1 MVLAFLI
8 GKYRSGKRAGG
19 MSQGYRLSLAKS
31 TLSTAIT
38 GRIGHMR
45 SPYLQVLRS
54 PRIAAVL
61 LLGFS
66 SGLPLALTGSTL
78 QAWLTVSGADLMTI
92 AWFSWIGIPY
102 LLKFLWSPLMDR
114 YVPPFLGRRRGW
126 MLLTQLAL
134 AAGIAAMAL
143 LSPQSNL
150 WLLGCLALWVA
161 FASASQDI
169 VIDAY
174 RTDLL
179 PASERGMGAAV
190 SVLGYRLAMLAS
202 GGLALILADQIGW
215 RQTFFTMAAL
225 MAVGLATSLAAPE
238 PALRGT
244 PPRSLRAAVVEPLQD
259 LLLRPGAL
267 QLLTLIVLYKFGD
280 ALAGTLTTAFLIR
293 GVGFSL
299 TDVGTINKVL
309 GLASLLLGG
318 LVGGLLLVRM
328 SLTRALL
335 FFGALQ
341 AISNLSFALLA
352 WAGKSYPL
360 LVFAVGFENLA
371 SGMGTAAFVAFAMAL
386 CNHSFSATQYAL
398 LSALASLG
406 RILFGPLTGGLVEAM
421 GWANFFVLT
430 FVAALPGLWLVW
442 HMRAQIAAVD
452 GARDSVA

>member
-1 MVLAFLI
+1 
-8 GKYRSGKRAGG
+8 
-19 MSQGYRLSLAKS
+19 MS
-31 TLSTAIT
+31 
-38 GRIGHMR
+38 
-45 SPYLQVLRS
+45 SPYLEILRS

-66 SGLPLALTGSTL
+66 SGLPLALTGGTL
-78 QAWLTVSGADLMTI
+78 QAWLTVSGTDIMTI

-134 AAGIAAMAL
+134 VAGIAGMAVS
-143 LSPQSNL
+143 SPNANL

-179 PASERGMGAAV
+179 PAQERGMGAAV
-190 SVLGYRLAMLAS
+190 SVLGYRIAMLAS

-215 RQTFFTMAAL
+215 RQTFFVMAAL
-225 MAVGLATSLAAPE
+225 MSIGLLTSFAAPE

-244 PPRSLRAAVVEPLQD
+244 PPRSLRAAVVEPLRD
-259 LLLRPGAL
+259 LMSRSGAL
-267 QLLTLIVLYKFGD
+267 QLLALIALYKFGD

-299 TDVGTINKVL
+299 TDVGTINKAL
-309 GLASLLLGG
+309 GLASLLVGG
-318 LVGGLLLVRM
+318 LLGGLLLVRM
-328 SLTRALL
+328 SLVRALL
-335 FFGALQ
+335 LFGALQ

-352 WAGKSYPL
+352 LAGKSYPL

-386 CNHSFSATQYAL
+386 CNHNFSATQYAL
-398 LSALASLG
+398 LSAIASLG
-406 RILFGPLTGGLVEAM
+406 RILFGPVTGGLVEAW
-421 GWANFFVLT
+421 GWAFFFIFT

-442 HMRAQIAAVD
+442 RMRAQIAAVELAQPQ
-452 GARDSVA
+452 AR

>member
-1 MVLAFLI
+1 
-8 GKYRSGKRAGG
+8 
-19 MSQGYRLSLAKS
+19 MS
-31 TLSTAIT
+31 
-38 GRIGHMR
+38 
-45 SPYLQVLRS
+45 SPYLEILRS

-78 QAWLTVSGADLMTI
+78 QAWLTVSGVDIMTI

-126 MLLTQLAL
+126 MLLMQLAL
-134 AAGIAAMAL
+134 AMGFVGMAI
-143 LSPQSNL
+143 SPPKTDL

-179 PASERGMGAAV
+179 PAAERGMGAAV
-190 SVLGYRLAMLAS
+190 SVLGYRIAMLAS
-202 GGLALILADQIGW
+202 GGLALILADRIGW
-215 RQTFFTMAAL
+215 RHTFFIMAAL
-225 MAVGLATSLAAPE
+225 MAVGLATSLFAPE
-238 PALRGT
+238 PAVRGT
-244 PPRSLRAAVVEPLQD
+244 PPRSLRAAVVEPLRD
-259 LLLRPGAL
+259 LMSRSGAL
-267 QLLTLIVLYKFGD
+267 QLLALIALYKFGD

-299 TDVGTINKVL
+299 TDVGTINKIL
-309 GLASLLLGG
+309 GLASLLAGG
-318 LVGGLLLVRM
+318 LLGGLLLVRM
-328 SLTRALL
+328 SLVRALL
-335 FFGALQ
+335 LFGALQ

-386 CNHSFSATQYAL
+386 CNHSFSATQYAI

-406 RILFGPLTGGLVEAM
+406 RILFGPVTGGLVEVM

-430 FVAALPGLWLVW
+430 FFAALPGLWLVW
-442 HMRAQIAAVD
+442 RMRRQIGAVERAQPQA
-452 GARDSVA
+452 G

>member
-1 MVLAFLI
+1 MP
-8 GKYRSGKRAGG
+8 
-19 MSQGYRLSLAKS
+19 
-31 TLSTAIT
+31 
-38 GRIGHMR
+38 
-45 SPYLQVLRS
+45 SPYLEILRS

-78 QAWLTVSGADLMTI
+78 QAWLTVSGADIMTI

-134 AAGIAAMAL
+134 VAGIAGMAI
-143 LSPQSNL
+143 SPPNTKL

-179 PASERGMGAAV
+179 PAAERGMGAAV

-202 GGLALILADQIGW
+202 GGLALILADRIGW
-215 RQTFFTMAAL
+215 RQTFFVMAAL

-238 PALRGT
+238 PALRAT
-244 PPRSLRAAVVEPLQD
+244 PPRSLREAVVEPLKD
-259 LLLRPGAL
+259 LLSRPGAL
-267 QLLTLIVLYKFGD
+267 QLLALIALYKFGD

-335 FFGALQ
+335 LFGMLQ
-341 AISNLSFALLA
+341 AVSNLSFAVLA

-406 RILFGPLTGGLVEAM
+406 RILFGPVTGALVEAM

-442 HMRAQIAAVD
+442 RMRAQIA
-452 GARDSVA
+452 VAERSQPQPA

>member
-1 MVLAFLI
+1 MP
-8 GKYRSGKRAGG
+8 
-19 MSQGYRLSLAKS
+19 
-31 TLSTAIT
+31 
-38 GRIGHMR
+38 
-45 SPYLQVLRS
+45 SPYLEILRS

-66 SGLPLALTGSTL
+66 SGLPLALTGGTL
-78 QAWLTVSGADLMTI
+78 QAWLTVSAVDLMTI

-102 LLKFLWSPLMDR
+102 LLKFLWAPLMDR

-134 AAGIAAMAL
+134 ILGIAGMAL
-143 LSPQSNL
+143 SSPNENL

-161 FASASQDI
+161 FMSASQDI

-179 PASERGMGAAV
+179 PGPERGMGAAV
-190 SVLGYRLAMLAS
+190 GVLGYRIAMLAS
-202 GGLALILADQIGW
+202 GGLALILADQTGW
-215 RQTFFTMAAL
+215 RQTFFAMAAL
-225 MAVGLATSLAAPE
+225 MCVGVLVSLVAPE
-238 PALRGT
+238 PAVPGT
-244 PPRSLRAAVVEPLQD
+244 APRSLRAAVVEPLKD
-259 LLLRPGAL
+259 LLARPGAL
-267 QLLTLIVLYKFGD
+267 QLLLLIVLYKFGD

-299 TDVGTINKVL
+299 TDVGAINKAL

-318 LVGGLLLVRM
+318 VVGGLLLVRL
-328 SLTRALL
+328 SLYRALL
-335 FFGALQ
+335 AFGVLQ
-341 AISNLSFALLA
+341 AVSNLSFAALA

-406 RILFGPLTGGLVEAM
+406 RILFGPTTGWLVEAT
-421 GWANFFVLT
+421 GWANFFVIT
-430 FVAALPGLWLVW
+430 FIAALPGLWLVW
-442 HMRAQIAAVD
+442 VMREQISAVEQAQA
-452 GARDSVA
+452 G

>member
-1 MVLAFLI
+1 MP
-8 GKYRSGKRAGG
+8 
-19 MSQGYRLSLAKS
+19 
-31 TLSTAIT
+31 
-38 GRIGHMR
+38 
-45 SPYLQVLRS
+45 SPYLEILRS
-54 PRIAAVL
+54 PRVAAVL

-66 SGLPLALTGSTL
+66 SGLPLALTGGTL
-78 QAWLTVSGADLMTI
+78 QAWLTVSGADIMTI

-134 AAGIAAMAL
+134 VAGIAGMAVS
-143 LSPQSNL
+143 SPNSDL

-179 PASERGMGAAV
+179 PANERGMGAAV
-190 SVLGYRLAMLAS
+190 SVLGYRIAMLAS

-215 RQTFFTMAAL
+215 RQTFFA
-225 MAVGLATSLAAPE
+225 MAVLMGVGMMTSLVAPE

-244 PPRSLRAAVVEPLQD
+244 PPRSLRDAVVGPLRD
-259 LLLRPGAL
+259 LMSRPGAL
-267 QLLTLIVLYKFGD
+267 QLLALIALYKFGD

-299 TDVGTINKVL
+299 TDVGTINKAL
-309 GLASLLLGG
+309 GLVSLLLGG

-328 SLTRALL
+328 SLMRALL
-335 FFGALQ
+335 LFGVLQ
-341 AISNLSFALLA
+341 AVSNLSFAVLA

-398 LSALASLG
+398 LSAIASLG
-406 RILFGPLTGGLVEAM
+406 RILFGPVTGGLVAAW

-430 FVAALPGLWLVW
+430 FAAALPGLWLVW
-442 HMRAQIAAVD
+442 HMRAQIDAVEK
-452 GARDSVA
+452 AQPQVT

>member
-1 MVLAFLI
+1 MP
-8 GKYRSGKRAGG
+8 
-19 MSQGYRLSLAKS
+19 
-31 TLSTAIT
+31 
-38 GRIGHMR
+38 
-45 SPYLQVLRS
+45 SPYLEILRS

-78 QAWLTVSGADLMTI
+78 QAWLTVSGADIMTI
-92 AWFSWIGIPY
+92 AWFSWIGVPY

-134 AAGIAAMAL
+134 VAGIAGMAI
-143 LSPQSNL
+143 SPPDTKL

-179 PASERGMGAAV
+179 PAAERGMGAAV

-202 GGLALILADQIGW
+202 GGLALILADRIGW
-215 RQTFFTMAAL
+215 RQTFFVMAAL
-225 MAVGLATSLAAPE
+225 MAVGLATSLLAPE
-238 PALRGT
+238 PALRAT
-244 PPRSLRAAVVEPLQD
+244 PPRSLREAVVEPLKD
-259 LLLRPGAL
+259 LLSRSGAL
-267 QLLTLIVLYKFGD
+267 QLLALIALYKFGD

-309 GLASLLLGG
+309 GLASLLAGG

-335 FFGALQ
+335 LFGVLQ

-371 SGMGTAAFVAFAMAL
+371 SGMGTAAFVALAMAL

-406 RILFGPLTGGLVEAM
+406 RILFGPVTGALVEAV

-442 HMRAQIAAVD
+442 RTREQIAA
-452 GARDSVA
+452 AEQSQPQAA

>member
-1 MVLAFLI
+1 MP
-8 GKYRSGKRAGG
+8 
-19 MSQGYRLSLAKS
+19 
-31 TLSTAIT
+31 
-38 GRIGHMR
+38 
-45 SPYLQVLRS
+45 SPYLEILRS

-78 QAWLTVSGADLMTI
+78 QAWLTVSGADIMTI
-92 AWFSWIGIPY
+92 AWFSWIGVPY

-134 AAGIAAMAL
+134 IAGIAGMAI
-143 LSPQSNL
+143 SPPNTKL

-179 PASERGMGAAV
+179 PSAERGMGAAV

-202 GGLALILADQIGW
+202 GGLALILADRIGW
-215 RQTFFTMAAL
+215 RQTFFVMAAL
-225 MAVGLATSLAAPE
+225 MAVGLATSLVAPE
-238 PALRGT
+238 PALRAT
-244 PPRSLRAAVVEPLQD
+244 PPRSLREAVVEPLND
-259 LLLRPGAL
+259 LLSRPGSL
-267 QLLTLIVLYKFGD
+267 QLLALIALYKFGD

-335 FFGALQ
+335 LFGVLQ

-406 RILFGPLTGGLVEAM
+406 RILFGPVTGALVEIM

-442 HMRAQIAAVD
+442 RMREQIA
-452 GARDSVA
+452 VAEQSQPQPA

>member
-1 MVLAFLI
+1 MP
-8 GKYRSGKRAGG
+8 
-19 MSQGYRLSLAKS
+19 
-31 TLSTAIT
+31 
-38 GRIGHMR
+38 
-45 SPYLQVLRS
+45 SPYLEILRS

-66 SGLPLALTGSTL
+66 SGLPLALTGGTL
-78 QAWLTVSGADLMTI
+78 QAWLTVSGTDLMTI

-102 LLKFLWSPLMDR
+102 LLKFIWSPLMDR

-134 AAGIAAMAL
+134 VAGIVGMAV
-143 LSPQSNL
+143 SPPNANL

-179 PASERGMGAAV
+179 PSAERGMGAAV
-190 SVLGYRLAMLAS
+190 SVLGYRIAMLSS

-215 RQTFFTMAAL
+215 RLTFFVMAGL
-225 MAVGLATSLAAPE
+225 MGIGLATSFAAPE
-238 PALRGT
+238 PAVRGT
-244 PPRSLRAAVVEPLQD
+244 PPRSLREAVVEPLRD
-259 LLLRPGAL
+259 LLSRPGAL
-267 QLLTLIVLYKFGD
+267 QLLALIILYKFGD

-299 TDVGTINKVL
+299 TDVGTINKAL
-309 GLASLLLGG
+309 GLVSLLVGG

-328 SLTRALL
+328 SLMRALL
-335 FFGALQ
+335 LFGALQ
-341 AISNLSFALLA
+341 AISNLSFAVLA
-352 WAGKSYPL
+352 WAGNSYPL

-406 RILFGPLTGGLVEAM
+406 RILFGPVTGGIVEAL

-442 HMRAQIAAVD
+442 QMRAEIAAVERAQPQA
-452 GARDSVA
+452 G

>member
-1 MVLAFLI
+1 MA
-8 GKYRSGKRAGG
+8 
-19 MSQGYRLSLAKS
+19 
-31 TLSTAIT
+31 
-38 GRIGHMR
+38 
-45 SPYLQVLRS
+45 SPYLAILRS

-66 SGLPLALTGSTL
+66 SGLPLALTGGTL
-78 QAWLTVSGADLMTI
+78 QAWLTVAGADIMTI

-134 AAGIAAMAL
+134 MLGIAGMAVT
-143 LSPQSNL
+143 SPNENL
-150 WLLGCLALWVA
+150 RLLGCLALWVA

-174 RTDLL
+174 RADLL
-179 PASERGMGAAV
+179 PARERGMGAAV
-190 SVLGYRLAMLAS
+190 GVLGYRIAMLAS
-202 GGLALILADQIGW
+202 GGLALILADQLGW
-215 RQTFFTMAAL
+215 RQTFLVMTAL
-225 MAVGLATSLAAPE
+225 MGVGLATSFVAPE
-238 PALRGT
+238 PAVRGT
-244 PPRSLRAAVVEPLQD
+244 PPRSLREAVVEPLKD
-259 LLLRPGAL
+259 LLQRPGAL
-267 QLLTLIVLYKFGD
+267 QLLALIVLYKFGD

-299 TDVGTINKVL
+299 TDVGAINKGL

-318 LVGGLLLVRM
+318 LAGGLLLVRM

-335 FFGALQ
+335 LFGALQ
-341 AISNLSFALLA
+341 AISNLSFAVLA

-406 RILFGPLTGGLVEAM
+406 RILFGPVTGRLVETM

-442 HMRAQIAAVD
+442 QMRAQIDTVD
-452 GARDSVA
+452 GSRNGEL

>member
-1 MVLAFLI
+1 MP
-8 GKYRSGKRAGG
+8 
-19 MSQGYRLSLAKS
+19 
-31 TLSTAIT
+31 
-38 GRIGHMR
+38 
-45 SPYLQVLRS
+45 SPYLEILRS

-78 QAWLTVSGADLMTI
+78 QAWLTVSGADIMTI

-134 AAGIAAMAL
+134 VVGIAGMAI
-143 LSPQSNL
+143 SPPNTNL

-179 PASERGMGAAV
+179 PAAERGMGAAV

-202 GGLALILADQIGW
+202 GGLALILADRIGW
-215 RQTFFTMAAL
+215 RQTFFFMAAL

-238 PALRGT
+238 PALRAT
-244 PPRSLRAAVVEPLQD
+244 PPRSLREAVVEPLKD
-259 LLLRPGAL
+259 LLSRSGAL
-267 QLLTLIVLYKFGD
+267 QLLALIALYKFGD

-318 LVGGLLLVRM
+318 LIGGLLLVRM

-335 FFGALQ
+335 LFGVLQ

-371 SGMGTAAFVAFAMAL
+371 SGMGTAAFVALAMAL

-406 RILFGPLTGGLVEAM
+406 RILFGPVTGGLVEAV
-421 GWANFFVLT
+421 GWADFFVLT

-442 HMRAQIAAVD
+442 RMRDQIAA
-452 GARDSVA
+452 AEQAQPQAA